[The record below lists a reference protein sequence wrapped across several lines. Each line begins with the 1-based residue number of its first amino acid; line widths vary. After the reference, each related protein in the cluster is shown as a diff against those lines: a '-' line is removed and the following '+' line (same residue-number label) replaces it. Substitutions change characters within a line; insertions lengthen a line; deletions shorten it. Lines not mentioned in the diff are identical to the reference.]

1 MKKQTEIEEIRKTGE
16 QDCEKLP
23 NQAGNIRKKY
33 TKIVEKFYT
42 LCYNKTI
49 GKISEGKGVRMMKR
63 KSLQTALLAAVMGVV
78 SMPHAVLAADAP
90 SEAAAA
96 VNTWIGYQLRDDA
109 GQYLT
114 VANGAAETG
123 SQILSYAAN
132 GVAAYN
138 IWYFTETGTGT
149 YTLKSS
155 LSEGEFYATASD
167 RQTLEL
173 QLQQDGMQQQFTCT
187 EVGMNRIHLQQ
198 NETDF
203 GTYTL
208 EPVTWLKPG
217 DVNRDGVVNV
227 LDLSLAKRL
236 VLQGGS
242 SDFCAAALAD
252 ADGNGTLD
260 AADLA
265 ALQGFLMQR
274 QTAFPAET
282 VTLPENTIFPVV
294 EPEQTTTTTSIATT
308 TTAPEETTTTTTTTT
323 TINEE
328 GLNYGDVNLD
338 GVVDLADC
346 ITVNKYLADVIVLS
360 DIAQKNADVDR
371 DNNVGDKDVSYLM
384 KFVLNSDEVPDL
396 PV

>member
-1 MKKQTEIEEIRKTGE
+1 
-16 QDCEKLP
+16 
-23 NQAGNIRKKY
+23 
-33 TKIVEKFYT
+33 
-42 LCYNKTI
+42 
-49 GKISEGKGVRMMKR
+49 MMKR
-63 KSLQTALLAAVMGVV
+63 NALQVALLVAVMGVV
-78 SMPHAVLAADAP
+78 SMPHTVLAADAP

-123 SQILSYAAN
+123 SRILSYAAN

-138 IWYFTETGTGT
+138 IWYFTETGAGT

-227 LDLSLAKRL
+227 LDLALAKRL
-236 VLQGGS
+236 ILQGES

-252 ADGNGTLD
+252 VDGNGTLD

-274 QTAFPAET
+274 
-282 VTLPENTIFPVV
+282 N
-294 EPEQTTTTTSIATT
+294 
-308 TTAPEETTTTTTTTT
+308 TTAGKVGGT
-323 TINEE
+323 
-328 GLNYGDVNLD
+328 GLGMSTEMEL
-338 GVVDLADC
+338 
-346 ITVNKYLADVIVLS
+346 
-360 DIAQKNADVDR
+360 
-371 DNNVGDKDVSYLM
+371 
-384 KFVLNSDEVPDL
+384 
-396 PV
+396 

>member
-1 MKKQTEIEEIRKTGE
+1 
-16 QDCEKLP
+16 
-23 NQAGNIRKKY
+23 
-33 TKIVEKFYT
+33 
-42 LCYNKTI
+42 
-49 GKISEGKGVRMMKR
+49 MMKR

-96 VNTWIGYQLRDDA
+96 VNAWIGYQLRDDA

-138 IWYFTETGTGT
+138 IWYFTETGMGT

-308 TTAPEETTTTTTTTT
+308 TDSKQTL
-323 TINEE
+323 TIADMPASYQSAADWIWTNRVERE
-328 GLNYGDVNLD
+328 QSTVRRNTLFDQIVAGNGELHY
-338 GVVDLADC
+338 VVRWQSYKTVSLEQRKQFEKLVEDSINAWTDC
-346 ITVNKYLADVIVLS
+346 
-360 DIAQKNADVDR
+360 
-371 DNNVGDKDVSYLM
+371 
-384 KFVLNSDEVPDL
+384 
-396 PV
+396 

>member
-1 MKKQTEIEEIRKTGE
+1 
-16 QDCEKLP
+16 
-23 NQAGNIRKKY
+23 
-33 TKIVEKFYT
+33 
-42 LCYNKTI
+42 
-49 GKISEGKGVRMMKR
+49 MKR

-96 VNTWIGYQLRDDA
+96 VNAWIGYQLRDDA

-138 IWYFTETGTGT
+138 IWYFTETGTGI

-236 VLQGGS
+236 VLKFRFLCS
-242 SDFCAAALAD
+242 SLGRCGREWNIGCSRSCSLA
-252 ADGNGTLD
+252 GLFD
-260 AADLA
+260 AA
-265 ALQGFLMQR
+265 
-274 QTAFPAET
+274 
-282 VTLPENTIFPVV
+282 
-294 EPEQTTTTTSIATT
+294 
-308 TTAPEETTTTTTTTT
+308 
-323 TINEE
+323 
-328 GLNYGDVNLD
+328 
-338 GVVDLADC
+338 ADC
-346 ITVNKYLADVIVLS
+346 IPSRNRNTAGKYDFPS
-360 DIAQKNADVDR
+360 
-371 DNNVGDKDVSYLM
+371 G
-384 KFVLNSDEVPDL
+384 
-396 PV
+396 

>member
-1 MKKQTEIEEIRKTGE
+1 
-16 QDCEKLP
+16 
-23 NQAGNIRKKY
+23 
-33 TKIVEKFYT
+33 
-42 LCYNKTI
+42 
-49 GKISEGKGVRMMKR
+49 MKR

-114 VANGAAETG
+114 VANGVAETG

-138 IWYFTETGTGT
+138 IWYFTETGTGI

-236 VLQGGS
+236 VLQGES

-252 ADGNGTLD
+252 VDGNGTLD

>member
-1 MKKQTEIEEIRKTGE
+1 
-16 QDCEKLP
+16 
-23 NQAGNIRKKY
+23 
-33 TKIVEKFYT
+33 
-42 LCYNKTI
+42 
-49 GKISEGKGVRMMKR
+49 MMKR

-96 VNTWIGYQLRDDA
+96 VNAWIGYQLRDDA

-123 SQILSYAAN
+123 SRILSYAAN

-236 VLQGGS
+236 VLQGES

-252 ADGNGTLD
+252 VDGNGTLD

-294 EPEQTTTTTSIATT
+294 EPEQTTT
-308 TTAPEETTTTTTTTT
+308 
-323 TINEE
+323 
-328 GLNYGDVNLD
+328 
-338 GVVDLADC
+338 
-346 ITVNKYLADVIVLS
+346 LS
-360 DIAQKNADVDR
+360 LIHI
-371 DNNVGDKDVSYLM
+371 
-384 KFVLNSDEVPDL
+384 
-396 PV
+396 